1 MIRFFADIIYLFF
14 FLTLTFPMYP
24 LFNHWNKTG
33 QEHRRAK
40 KAQSMVMN
48 AFKICLRFAGTK
60 VIVDG
65 RENIPEDTAVLYVG
79 NHSSYYDILRSYVA
93 TPSGAGFFAK
103 KEMGKIPCLSHWMTF
118 INCLFLDRKNI
129 KEGMKTINKGT
140 QYLKDGFSMVI
151 FPEGTRSQDE
161 DPHTFKEGSLRP
173 ALKSKV
179 PVIPMAISG
188 TADILENN
196 KKYTVKPTE
205 VHITFGR
212 PIYPDQLDRQAQ
224 KHLGAAVR
232 EEIIEMRKKHKTMA

>member
-79 NHSSYYDILRSYVA
+79 NHSSYYDILCSYVA

-161 DPHTFKEGSLRP
+161 DHT
-173 ALKSKV
+173 
-179 PVIPMAISG
+179 
-188 TADILENN
+188 
-196 KKYTVKPTE
+196 
-205 VHITFGR
+205 HI
-212 PIYPDQLDRQAQ
+212 
-224 KHLGAAVR
+224 
-232 EEIIEMRKKHKTMA
+232 

>member
-14 FLTLTFPMYP
+14 FLTLTFPLYP
-24 LFNHWNKTG
+24 LFDHWNRTG
-33 QEHRRAK
+33 QEHRRAE
-40 KAQSMVMN
+40 KAQSMIMN
-48 AFKICLRFAGTK
+48 AFKTCLRFAGTK

-65 RENIPEDTAVLYVG
+65 R
-79 NHSSYYDILRSYVA
+79 DILCSYVA
-93 TPSGAGFFAK
+93 TPHGAGFFAK
-103 KEMGKIPCLSHWMTF
+103 NEMGKIPCLSHWMTF

-140 QYLKDGFSMVI
+140 EYLKNGFSMVI

-161 DPHTFKEGSLRP
+161 EPHAFKEGSLRP
-173 ALKSKV
+173 ALQANV
-179 PVIPMAISG
+179 PVVPMAISG

-205 VHITFGR
+205 VHITFGP
-212 PIYPDQLDRQAQ
+212 PIYPDQLDRQTQ

>member
-1 MIRFFADIIYLFF
+1 MPSYGTPKKHYIIFSGHCLMFFSHFDNFFTNCRPQVFLGLAVQLVRIDRPAECDKMCIRDR
-14 FLTLTFPMYP
+14 
-24 LFNHWNKTG
+24 NKTG

-79 NHSSYYDILRSYVA
+79 NHSSYYDILCSYVA

-151 FPEGTRSQDE
+151 FPEGTRSQE
-161 DPHTFKEGSLRP
+161 DVYKRQFLNSKNTLPFVPSKKLFAWSVSTTSTFVP
-173 ALKSKV
+173 A
-179 PVIPMAISG
+179 
-188 TADILENN
+188 
-196 KKYTVKPTE
+196 
-205 VHITFGR
+205 
-212 PIYPDQLDRQAQ
+212 
-224 KHLGAAVR
+224 GAA
-232 EEIIEMRKKHKTMA
+232 IA

>member
-1 MIRFFADIIYLFF
+1 M
-14 FLTLTFPMYP
+14 
-24 LFNHWNKTG
+24 
-33 QEHRRAK
+33 
-40 KAQSMVMN
+40 
-48 AFKICLRFAGTK
+48 
-60 VIVDG
+60 
-65 RENIPEDTAVLYVG
+65 
-79 NHSSYYDILRSYVA
+79 A
-93 TPSGAGFFAK
+93 TPHGAGFFAK

-188 TADILENN
+188 TPDILENN
-196 KKYTVKPTE
+196 KKYTVKPAE

-224 KHLGAAVR
+224 KHLGATVR

>member
-1 MIRFFADIIYLFF
+1 MGLPALAAVTVGVTLKANDQ
-14 FLTLTFPMYP
+14 LTTSFVV
-24 LFNHWNKTG
+24 TVSA
-33 QEHRRAK
+33 RAWP
-40 KAQSMVMN
+40 
-48 AFKICLRFAGTK
+48 G
-60 VIVDG
+60 
-65 RENIPEDTAVLYVG
+65 P
-79 NHSSYYDILRSYVA
+79 A
-93 TPSGAGFFAK
+93 TPHGAGFFAK

-188 TADILENN
+188 TPDILENN
-196 KKYTVKPTE
+196 KKYTVKPAE

-224 KHLGAAVR
+224 KHLGATVR